1 MMEGKFFNDI
11 IPLETRAEAH
21 ETVDKQKR
29 YRQIKEILA
38 GSDGM
43 TAKEIAVAMMR
54 RGYVPTTERNWS
66 APRLTEMLKTGV
78 VDIIGKKKCQYTGKK
93 VSVYVLWKGGADAES
108 R

>member
-1 MMEGKFFNDI
+1 MMEGKFFCDP
-11 IPLETRAEAH
+11 IPCETRAEAH

-108 R
+108 

>member
-1 MMEGKFFNDI
+1 MEGKFFCDP
-11 IPLETRAEAH
+11 IPSETRAEAH

-38 GSDGM
+38 GSEGM

-66 APRLTEMLKTGV
+66 APRLSEMLKNGV
-78 VDIIGKKKCQYTGKK
+78 VDIVGKKKCQYTGKK

>member
-1 MMEGKFFNDI
+1 MMEGKFFCDP
-11 IPLETRAEAH
+11 IPSETRAEAH